1 MTDICNIHC
10 KIQTT
15 AMYQEQQNDSFTSDK
30 SGLIQNS
37 QVLETKV
44 GIDNKKLV
52 LVVQF
57 SPLATGHLGLSF
69 PA

>member
-15 AMYQEQQNDSFTSDK
+15 AMYQEQQNDSFNSDK

-44 GIDNKKLV
+44 GIDNKKTRV
-52 LVVQF
+52 GGAVF
-57 SPLATGHLGLSF
+57 PLGHRTSW
-69 PA
+69 A

>member
-44 GIDNKKLV
+44 GIDKTRVGGAVFTL
-52 LVVQF
+52 
-57 SPLATGHLGLSF
+57 GHRTSW
-69 PA
+69 A